1 MQVFKTYFLVMKKN
15 FSSIILYTG
24 IFIALAL
31 LFDQSGSDTQE
42 QFRISKSDIG
52 ILDYDASPIS
62 NALVDYLSA
71 KHNIVDVPEE
81 EKDIQDVLYN
91 LEAVYVLV
99 IPKGFGD
106 AFGSDAAAEM
116 LRYYASKDSAEDVFL
131 NIQVNQ
137 FLSLITTYYG
147 NGYPIDEAIALGK
160 ETTKTETEVSI
171 HSSSGSNSGIY
182 YFFNYI
188 PYVLLCMMITTM
200 GPVLM
205 RFYNKEIEARSLCSS
220 MPPSRY
226 TLWLS
231 AGTGVFS
238 LFCFALFI
246 ILAAIL
252 YPGTLFSSLGMLYV
266 ANTFVFL
273 LVCVAITLIISMV
286 AGSANALT
294 ILSNVLGLGM
304 SFFCGIFVPMEFL
317 PQALLKF
324 SQFLPAYWYV
334 KALHVLETYT
344 GTASQ
349 TKQYFTYL
357 GVQFCFV
364 AALFSV
370 ALLLRKKPMRKSA

>member
-15 FSSIILYTG
+15 LFSIFLYVG
-24 IFIALAL
+24 IFIALAI
-31 LFDQSGSDTQE
+31 LFDQSGNDTPE
-42 QFRISKSDIG
+42 QFRASKSDIG

-62 NALVDYLSA
+62 TALVDYLSGR
-71 KHNIVDVPEE
+71 HNVVDVPEE
-81 EKDIQDVLYN
+81 ETEIQDVLYN

-116 LRYYASKDSAEDVFL
+116 LRYYTSKDSADDTFL
-131 NIQVNQ
+131 NIQINQ
-137 FLSLITTYYG
+137 FLSLTATYYG
-147 NGYPIDEAIALGK
+147 NGYPIDKAIALGK
-160 ETTKTETEVSI
+160 ETAKTETEVTI
-171 HSSSGSNSGIY
+171 HSKSASNSGIY

-205 RFYNKEIEARSLCSS
+205 RFYNKETEARTLCSS
-220 MPPSRY
+220 MPPSHY

-231 AGTGVFS
+231 AGTGIFS
-238 LFCFALFI
+238 LFCFAIFI
-246 ILAAIL
+246 FLAAIL
-252 YPGTLFSSLGMLYV
+252 YPGTLFSSLGILYI

-273 LVCVAITLIISMV
+273 LVSVAITLIISML
-286 AGSANALT
+286 ASSENTLT
-294 ILSNVLGLGM
+294 IMSNVLGLGM

-317 PQALLKF
+317 PEGLLKF
-324 SQFLPAYWYV
+324 SQFLPAYWYI

-344 GTASQ
+344 GTTPQ
-349 TKQYFTYL
+349 LKQYLSYL
-357 GVQFCFV
+357 GIQFCFI

-370 ALLLRKKPMRKSA
+370 ALLLRKKPIRA